1 MIRMLLISGG
11 IVSLAMG
18 ITGIFVPVLPTTP
31 FLLLSTGLFVK
42 SSPDLYRW
50 VVNGRITSA
59 YLAPRMQKRAGI
71 GAMIIMWS
79 MILLT
84 IFFWVSNIWLRILL
98 IALGITGTVFKFRY
112 FFRNGKDSHTG
123 NNQIA

>member
-42 SSPDLYRW
+42 SSPGLYRW

-84 IFFWVSNIWLRILL
+84 IFFWVNNIWLRILL
-98 IALGITGTVFKFRY
+98 IALGITGTIFKFRY
-112 FFRNGKDSHTG
+112 FFRNSKDSHTG